1 MSPSALVP
9 SGVKAV
15 QPGRINSDLATKP
28 FRQLHRQQIKSTY
41 LKLKAI
47 TTLALVLLIVAA
59 VLPMASLAAGWTPTG
74 SLATARADHSATLLP
89 NGKVLVAGGQTPLAL
104 TSAELYDPV
113 TGTWS
118 ATGSLVGP
126 RCQHTATLLPNGQ
139 VLVAGGAAADY
150 LTSAELYDPV
160 TGTWS
165 ATGSLATGRH
175 YHTATLL
182 PNGQVLVA
190 GGDYWDEKNNH
201 QMSDCELYNP
211 ATGLWS
217 NAGSPATPRLGHTAT
232 LLPNGKVLVA
242 GGGNGSSSVASAEL
256 YDPTGNGPGGS
267 WSATGSLAT
276 ARGQHTATLLPGGQ
290 VLVVGGIWAYDILAE
305 LYNPAMGTWSGAGT
319 PANIYISHT
328 ATLLPNGKV
337 LVAAGANKVR
347 ADLYD
352 PRQGTWSVT
361 SSLSTGRYKH
371 TATLLP
377 NGKVLVAGGQDS
389 NYEPLSSAELY
400 NSAGFGP
407 SIFELLLQ

>member
-1 MSPSALVP
+1 LV
-9 SGVKAV
+9 
-15 QPGRINSDLATKP
+15 
-28 FRQLHRQQIKSTY
+28 
-41 LKLKAI
+41 
-47 TTLALVLLIVAA
+47 LALVLLAPQV
-59 VLPMASLAAGWTPTG
+59 SLADGWTPTG
-74 SLATARADHSATLLP
+74 SLATARAAHSATLLP
-89 NGKVLVAGGQTPLAL
+89 NGKVLVAGGATPLAL

-113 TGTWS
+113 TGTW
-118 ATGSLVGP
+118 
-126 RCQHTATLLPNGQ
+126 C
-139 VLVAGGAAADY
+139 
-150 LTSAELYDPV
+150 
-160 TGTWS
+160 
-165 ATGSLATGRH
+165 ATGSLATCRH

-190 GGDYWDEKNNH
+190 GGDYWDENNNH

-217 NAGSPATPRLGHTAT
+217 TAGSPATPRLGHTAT

-242 GGGNGSSSVASAEL
+242 GGGNGSSFVASAEL
-256 YDPTGNGPGGS
+256 YDPTGKGPGGS

-337 LVAAGANKVR
+337 LVAAGANQVR

-361 SSLSTGRYKH
+361 SSLSTGRDKH
-371 TATLLP
+371 TATRLA
-377 NGKVLVAGGQDS
+377 NGKVLVVGGQDS

-400 NSAGFGP
+400 NSGGLCLA
-407 SIFELLLQ
+407 IFDLLLLE